1 MSNMRKEAAVKAKT
15 IAPTEMISNGGPKI
29 NPGCKVTNS
38 LSENL
43 EEVKFDKKDNIDAEE
58 VNNATVFVK
67 MKTMNQSLFLFL
79 SPPGTV
85 RTAANAT
92 VATSVATSIPDLAVT
107 LAAPF
112 ISSDNCLCSS

>member
-1 MSNMRKEAAVKAKT
+1 MRKDAAVKAIT
-15 IAPTEMISNGGPKI
+15 IETTEMISNGGPTIK
-29 NPGCKVTNS
+29 PGCKVTNS

-43 EEVKFDKKDNIDAEE
+43 EEVKFDKKDSMEAEE
-58 VNNATVFVK
+58 VNNATVFAM
-67 MKTMNQSLFLFL
+67 MKTMNQSLVL
-79 SPPGTV
+79 SPGTV
-85 RTAANAT
+85 RAAANAT